1 MTRCRL
7 HVFPPGDDDVDGE
20 SDEVQELRAEM
31 ETVFE
36 DLFTRTD
43 AAPIQDTSREWV
55 SEVFEEED
63 GMDRVDEFEERCLD
77 IYPDADVL
85 RTRQDRE
92 IIDGRAEEQGYDEA
106 IIFQVTY
113 AIST

>member
-20 SDEVQELRAEM
+20 PDEITELRDRM
-31 ETVFE
+31 ESVFD

-43 AAPIQDTSREWV
+43 AAPIQETSREWV
-55 SEVFEEED
+55 SDVFEEAE
-63 GMDRVDEFEERCLD
+63 GLDRIDEFEERCLE

-85 RTRQDRE
+85 RTRQSRDV
-92 IIDGRAEEQGYDEA
+92 IDGRAEEQGYDEA
-106 IIFQVTY
+106 IILQVTY